1 MKRSKYKDYQMVIL
15 TNCEGGVGMK
25 IAQKA
30 LLRGGSALDA
40 IEQGIRIVET
50 DVTIDSV
57 GRGGSPNLLDEME
70 CDAAIMDGATRLAG
84 SVGALKDYIH
94 TISVARA
101 VMERLPHIM
110 LVGDGAHRFAQEIGA
125 EKAEMLT
132 DKVRTKHEHWLK
144 EHVSAKVL
152 KNWPDVPI
160 AEYTWISGKDYAAGG
175 TVIFL
180 VRDANGNIGAGT
192 STSGW
197 ARSYP
202 GRLGDS
208 PIIGAGLYADNRF
221 GACGCTH
228 IGEMA
233 IRAGTARS
241 VVLLMKKGAS
251 IKDACFEAMEDLLA
265 LQGGELGPVV
275 IHALDRNGNV
285 FVLTSEELGEKSS
298 YYYWAKGAKE
308 IKHLQAEVFARN
320 RGTIESGSKKIK

>member
-1 MKRSKYKDYQMVIL
+1 MLIL
-15 TNCEGGVGMK
+15 SNCEGRVGMK
-25 IAQKA
+25 TAREIVTQ
-30 LLRGGSALDA
+30 GGSALDA
-40 IEQGIRIVET
+40 VEQGIRKVEA
-50 DVTIDSV
+50 DVTVDSV
-57 GRGGSPNLLDEME
+57 GRGGSPNLLGEME
-70 CDAAIMDGATRLAG
+70 CDAAIMDGITRMAG

-132 DKVRTKHEHWLK
+132 DESRAKHEKWLK
-144 EHVSAKVL
+144 ENVPKEVL
-152 KNWPDVPI
+152 NNWQNVPL
-160 AEYTWISGKDYAAGG
+160 AEYAWLSGKDYAAGG
-175 TVIFL
+175 TVVFL
-180 VRDANGNIGAGT
+180 VQDAKGNISVGT

-208 PIIGAGLYADNRF
+208 PIIGAGLYADNRY

-228 IGEMA
+228 IGEMV

-241 VVLLMKKGAS
+241 VILLMKKGAS
-251 IKDACFEAMEDLLA
+251 IADACFEAMEDLLQ

-275 IHALDRNGNV
+275 IHAINSKGGS
-285 FVLTSEELGEKSS
+285 FVLSSADLGLKSS
-298 YYYWAKGAKE
+298 FFYWNDE
-308 IKHLQAEVFARN
+308 IKRILHLQGKVFN
-320 RGTIESGSKKIK
+320 GSK

>member
-1 MKRSKYKDYQMVIL
+1 MK
-15 TNCEGGVGMK
+15 T
-25 IAQKA
+25 AQQIVTQ
-30 LLRGGSALDA
+30 GGSALDA
-40 IEQGIRIVET
+40 VEQAIRVVEA
-50 DVTIDSV
+50 DVTVDSV
-57 GRGGSPNLLDEME
+57 GRGGSPNLLGEME
-70 CDAAIMDGATRLAG
+70 CDAAIMDGKTRLAG

-101 VMERLPHIM
+101 VMDRLPHIM

-132 DKVRTKHEHWLK
+132 AEARAKHEKWLK
-144 EHVSAKVL
+144 ENVPIEML
-152 KNWPDVPI
+152 KNWPNVPL
-160 AEYTWISGKDYAAGG
+160 AEYAWLSGKDYAAGG
-175 TVIFL
+175 TVVFL
-180 VRDANGNIGAGT
+180 VRDAKGNISAGT

-208 PIIGAGLYADNRF
+208 PIIGAGLYADNRY

-228 IGEMA
+228 IGEMV

-251 IKDACFEAMEDLLA
+251 IDDACFEAMEDLLQ

-275 IHALDRNGNV
+275 IHAFDPKGGI
-285 FVLTSEELGEKSS
+285 FVLSSHDLGIKSS
-298 YYYWAKGAKE
+298 FYYWNDE
-308 IKHLQAEVFARN
+308 IQRIVHLQGKVFN
-320 RGTIESGSKKIK
+320 GSK